1 MDNNISDK
9 IAALVT
15 TLNELNDDAVKT
27 QNGNKS
33 AGTRVRKALQSVINS
48 SKEIRKEVLDIRNA
62 DAES

>member
-1 MDNNISDK
+1 MDNISDK

-48 SKEIRKEVLDIRNA
+48 SKEIRKEVLDLRNT